1 MEPTAAAWG
10 RHLEFQLA
18 MTTNWQWPGAE
29 EAPAADGAQVWAAPA
44 GGLPLEYASIVD
56 IFGSSCS
63 LQPYNYVVPASISSS
78 AGQQQVVDFNYYA
91 AAAQQ
96 LHDMTVEGT
105 APQEDPL
112 EPYVNNP
119 KKAKKLFKKKKD
131 KFDAAYNADF
141 LKMKM
146 HRYPAS
152 IRALDKDHLYTKPRV
167 VAIGPYHHYDGEH
180 LKQAEEV
187 KHAAAWH
194 CMEKS
199 DLDDVRVLYHA
210 VVSAVVEND
219 VRRLY
224 DDEDVMTGITE
235 DEFLPMM
242 FYDACFLVMYMLK
255 GSGLECD
262 RVLADFFES
271 NKDSIAHD
279 IMLLENQIPWP
290 VVEAVM
296 NKFES
301 FPLESMVKFI
311 ARWKVKWLQDRALA
325 ELPHVVWDEGY
336 KPPHLLGLLRFY
348 MVGEISSI
356 GSSEFKVSGSNQEKI
371 KKMKI
376 SAGAIELAE
385 MGIQLTADETRGLP
399 DMGLARKCIFF
410 AELSMAPLC
419 LNDLRAS
426 QLVNMAALEACTTP
440 DFFGKAA
447 EFEDSAVCSYLLL
460 LGMLMHREADV
471 HQLRTEGI
479 LQGAGLTNNKTLDL
493 FTSLHC
499 LPEGRCYAHVMAQIE
514 AYRVTRCPGWLWVYR
529 FIYRNLDYMIKLTT
543 VISVLYGLYKFF
555 DLIISAHLHHH

>member
-1 MEPTAAAWG
+1 
-10 RHLEFQLA
+10 

-63 LQPYNYVVPASISSS
+63 LQPYNYAVPASISSS

-96 LHDMTVEGT
+96 RHDMTVEGT

-112 EPYVNNP
+112 EHYVNNP
-119 KKAKKLFKKKKD
+119 KKAKTLFKKKKK

-141 LKMKM
+141 LKRKM

-152 IRALDKDHLYTKPRV
+152 IRALDKDGLYTKPRV

-194 CMEKS
+194 CMKKS
-199 DLDDVRVLYHA
+199 GLKVRELYQA
-210 VVSAVVEND
+210 VVSAVAENV
-219 VRRLY
+219 VRGLY
-224 DDEDVMTGITE
+224 DDEDVMAGITE

-242 FYDACFLVMYMLK
+242 FYDACFLVMYMVK
-255 GSGLECD
+255 RSGLGCN

-311 ARWKVKWLQDRALA
+311 ARWKEKWLQDRALA
-325 ELPHVVWDEGY
+325 ELPRVDWEEGY
-336 KPPHLLGLLRFY
+336 EPPHLLGLLRFY

-356 GSSEFKVSGSNQEKI
+356 GSSEFKVS
-371 KKMKI
+371 
-376 SAGAIELAE
+376 E

-399 DMGLARKCIFF
+399 DMGLARKWIFF

-440 DFFGKAA
+440 NFFGKAA

-499 LPEGRCYAHVMAQIE
+499 LPEGRCYAYVMSQIE

-529 FIYRNLDYMIKLTT
+529 FGYRNLDYIIKLTT
-543 VISVLYGLYKFF
+543 VISILYGFYKFL